1 MFRKWIFGGIAG
13 LAVLTPLTFAPSAQ
27 AHDRVYVNELY
38 HSHHAVI
45 YRTYGFGP
53 WRVYAVFH
61 SQRAAH
67 HTAESLRFQGF
78 NARVVHR

>member
-1 MFRKWIFGGIAG
+1 MFRQLIFGSVAA
-13 LAVLTPLTFAPSAQ
+13 LALLAPLVYAPSAQ
-27 AHDRVYVNELY
+27 AHDRSYVYQPY
-38 HSHHAVI
+38 HPHYEVI
-45 YRTYGFGP
+45 YRSYGIGP

-78 NARVVHR
+78 SARVVHR